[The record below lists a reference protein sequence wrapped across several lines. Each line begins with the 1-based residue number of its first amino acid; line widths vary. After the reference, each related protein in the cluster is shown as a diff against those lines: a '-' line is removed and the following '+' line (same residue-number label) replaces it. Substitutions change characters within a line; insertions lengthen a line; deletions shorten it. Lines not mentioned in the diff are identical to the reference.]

1 MFTNIWSWFQ
11 NKELELK
18 DILSHFNYIHDK
30 LDVFIDTANEKMQT
44 KEAEAKRLMEEASKH
59 SQDMAK
65 AAKVQLNIRQ
75 LLGE

>member
-1 MFTNIWSWFQ
+1 MFTNIWNWFQ

-18 DILSHFNYIHDK
+18 DILFHFNSIYDK
-30 LDVFIDTANEKMQT
+30 LEVFIDIANEKMQT

-65 AAKVQLNIRQ
+65 AAKVQLNIKQ
-75 LLGE
+75 LIGE

>member
-1 MFTNIWSWFQ
+1 MFASIWSWFQ

-18 DILSHFNYIHDK
+18 DILSHFNSIHDK
-30 LDVFIDTANEKMQT
+30 LEVFIDTSNEKMQI

-65 AAKVQLNIRQ
+65 AAKVQLNIKQ
-75 LLGE
+75 FIGE